1 MITNINISKKLLIVS
16 LFVFI
21 IFNCSLIFSNEQNTN
36 KVQLEIEQ
44 LTPVDRSDNYF
55 YLSKNSIKEINFN
68 VVFRSNTDD
77 LSEKKIIYSSE
88 ILSNNFNSNQ
98 VKFDISKS
106 EEYFFKNLS
115 SNLQLKVIT
124 KDIIDSSFIL
134 KIEAKVYDN
143 YNNLITTQRK
153 YLYFISNNLDVDNIK
168 DFQYGFNGFNYSR
181 SVALITNKNDFDTIR
196 IKTNSFQNTGYDISC
211 KANNSLISTEIIYIQ
226 KTNEFDLN
234 ISIKEGLD
242 SFLLADKYLIS
253 CHAFNAYEN
262 IKLKDIILVYE
273 NKDILF
279 SEINPTEKK
288 QNTIN
293 ITALIPLSEN
303 KNKNLLT
310 GLFIFVLILFILSLS
325 VKK

>member
-1 MITNINISKKLLIVS
+1 MTTTIKISKKLLIVS

-21 IFNCSLIFSNEQNTN
+21 IFNCGFIFSNEQNTKEAN
-36 KVQLEIEQ
+36 LVIDQ
-44 LTPVDRSDNYF
+44 LTSVDRSDNYF

-68 VVFRSNTDD
+68 VFFNSNTDD

-98 VKFDISKS
+98 VKFDLSKS
-106 EEYFFKNLS
+106 EEYFFKNLN
-115 SNLQLKVIT
+115 SNLQLTIIT

-153 YLYFISNNLDVDNIK
+153 YLYFISNNLDGDIA
-168 DFQYGFNGFNYSR
+168 DSQYGFNGFNYSR
-181 SVALITNKNDFDTIR
+181 SVALIKNKNDFDVIR

-211 KANNSLISTEIIYIQ
+211 KANNSLINTEIIYIQ

-234 ISIKEGLD
+234 ISIKDGLD
-242 SFLLADKYLIS
+242 SFLVADKYLIS

>member
-1 MITNINISKKLLIVS
+1 MTTTIKISKKLLIVS

-21 IFNCSLIFSNEQNTN
+21 IFNCGFIFSNEQNTKEAN
-36 KVQLEIEQ
+36 LVIDQ

-68 VVFRSNTDD
+68 VFFKSNTDD

-98 VKFDISKS
+98 VKFDLSKS
-106 EEYFFKNLS
+106 EEYFFKNLN
-115 SNLQLKVIT
+115 SNLQLTIIT

-153 YLYFISNNLDVDNIK
+153 YLYFISNNLDGDIA
-168 DFQYGFNGFNYSR
+168 DSQYGFNGFNYSR
-181 SVALITNKNDFDTIR
+181 SVALIKNKNDFDVIR

-234 ISIKEGLD
+234 ISIKDGLD

-279 SEINPTEKK
+279 SEIIPIEKK
-288 QNTIN
+288 PNTIN
-293 ITALIPLSEN
+293 LTALIPLSEN

>member
-1 MITNINISKKLLIVS
+1 MTTTIKISKKLLIVS

-21 IFNCSLIFSNEQNTN
+21 IFNCGFIFSNEQNTKEAN
-36 KVQLEIEQ
+36 LVIDQ
-44 LTPVDRSDNYF
+44 LTSVDRSDNYF

-68 VVFRSNTDD
+68 VFFNSNTDD

-98 VKFDISKS
+98 VKFDLSKS
-106 EEYFFKNLS
+106 EEYFFKNLN
-115 SNLQLKVIT
+115 SNLQLTIIT

-153 YLYFISNNLDVDNIK
+153 YLYFISNNLDGDIA
-168 DFQYGFNGFNYSR
+168 DSQYGFNGFNYSR
-181 SVALITNKNDFDTIR
+181 SVALIKNKNDFDVIR

-234 ISIKEGLD
+234 ISIKDGLD
-242 SFLLADKYLIS
+242 SFLVADKYLIS

-288 QNTIN
+288 PNTIN
-293 ITALIPLSEN
+293 LTALIPLSEN

>member
-1 MITNINISKKLLIVS
+1 MTTTIKISKKLLIVS

-21 IFNCSLIFSNEQNTN
+21 IFNCGFIFSNEQNTKEAN
-36 KVQLEIEQ
+36 LVIDQ
-44 LTPVDRSDNYF
+44 LTSVDRSDNYF

-68 VVFRSNTDD
+68 VFFNSNTDD

-98 VKFDISKS
+98 VKFDLSKS
-106 EEYFFKNLS
+106 EEYFFKNLN
-115 SNLQLKVIT
+115 SNLQLTIIT

-153 YLYFISNNLDVDNIK
+153 YLYFISNNLDGDIA
-168 DFQYGFNGFNYSR
+168 DSQYGFNGFNYSR
-181 SVALITNKNDFDTIR
+181 SVALIKNKNDFDVIR

-234 ISIKEGLD
+234 ISIKDGLD